1 MTVGRIKNTALV
13 ALTALVVC
21 LARLAQANGAFPD
34 SMGILLPV
42 EKPNVI
48 IATTNFGLLVS
59 EDGGATFGWICEEAV
74 GTNAILYQLG
84 APPSDLVLA
93 VAGGGLAYSADFG
106 CSWNRSAGDI
116 TGAFVYDAFASPVD
130 PLRAYALA
138 RHTSY
143 QSALESRD
151 GYQLFGPE
159 ILRSSGVYD
168 YLSGIESSRSSPE
181 TLYVTIYNN
190 WPPPFRTSIARS
202 YDGGATWERLFVAGD
217 ELNGLTARGLI
228 AVDPVNEHRVY
239 LRLANTIRGTE
250 YLGIYDDDPDPESST
265 LRVALNMPSRMT
277 AFLRQQDGTIIVGAS
292 NGASFIST
300 DQGATFDPWP
310 HAPHLRALGERNG
323 ILYAVADNYVD
334 GYAVG
339 HSRDQGAT
347 WEGLFRF
354 QQITGPKNCGQLASI
369 CEGPWQTL
377 RRTLGIPLPDAGT
390 DAGSGTDA
398 GNPDVDGGTGSSPEH
413 PAHSGCGEGPAG
425 EGSSWPFSAMI
436 VLIFAF
442 RLLAIRHKRP

>member
-1 MTVGRIKNTALV
+1 MVGRIEKTALV
-13 ALTALVVC
+13 AFTALVVC
-21 LARLAQANGAFPD
+21 LDKPAQANGAFPD

-42 EKPNVI
+42 DRPDVI

-84 APPSDLVLA
+84 APPNDLVLA

-106 CSWNRSAGDI
+106 CSWNRSGGDI
-116 TGAFVYDAFASPVD
+116 SGAFVYDAFASPVD

-138 RHTSY
+138 RHASY
-143 QSALESRD
+143 QSALDSRD
-151 GYQLFGPE
+151 GYRVFGPE
-159 ILRSSGVYD
+159 IFRSSGVYD

-181 TLYVTIYNN
+181 TLYVTIYNT

-202 YDGGATWERLFVAGD
+202 YDGGATWEPLFVAGN

-228 AVDPVNEHRVY
+228 AVDPVNERRVY
-239 LRLANTIRGTE
+239 LRLANSVQGRE
-250 YLGIYDDDPDPESST
+250 FLGIYDDDPDPESST
-265 LRVALNMPSRMT
+265 LRVALNVPARMT
-277 AFLRQQDGTIIVGAS
+277 AFLRRPDGTIIVGAS
-292 NGASFIST
+292 NGASFVST
-300 DQGATFDPWP
+300 DQGATFAPWP
-310 HAPHLRALGERNG
+310 QAPHLRALGERNG

-339 HSRDQGAT
+339 RSLDQGAT

-354 QQITGPKNCGQLASI
+354 QQLTGPKNCGQLATI

-377 RRTLGIPLPDAGT
+377 RRTLQLPLPDAGA
-390 DAGSGTDA
+390 DGGTDA
-398 GNPDVDGGTGSSPEH
+398 GNPDFDAGNGPPPDQ
-413 PAHSGCGEGPAG
+413 PAHSGCGEGPTG

-436 VLIFAF
+436 IAIFAF
-442 RLLAIRHKRP
+442 RLLAIRRKRP